1 MFGMQIRE
9 GATFIRNFLCWHC
22 LCVCVPNE
30 VFRYRYRRYFTIIEY
45 YRNGD
50 VDPSLRTKRSQT
62 VHCIIAIIISLTQC
76 HALSD
81 CEPSVENMMYT
92 YVTTHTTFT
101 GFRFIFEFSTKSRSR
116 CSSSI
121 LVMGRYRM
129 FKSVSVSVF
138 GIFPVFFQ
146 VSSVFGYRTL
156 ISRYWYRFL
165 FFAAKVAL
173 TMLLIHIPISVL
185 FTLTISSS
193 LSIVTIHVNVS
204 VHLPAPI

>member
-116 CSSSI
+116 CS
-121 LVMGRYRM
+121 
-129 FKSVSVSVF
+129 
-138 GIFPVFFQ
+138 
-146 VSSVFGYRTL
+146 
-156 ISRYWYRFL
+156 
-165 FFAAKVAL
+165 
-173 TMLLIHIPISVL
+173 
-185 FTLTISSS
+185 
-193 LSIVTIHVNVS
+193 LSIPNSVITKWPICVDVTLNTNQPNK
-204 VHLPAPI
+204 LPRILWYYRDISTTTSRISWHYRDTIV